1 MPHLTMNKAPILA
14 VKPSLT
20 TIYSSNIE
28 YPSYFQNSYTE
39 YEIKH
44 AEIICAISM
53 VYVIFPL
60 LYTAYITNNVGV
72 MFSIWNIIQSG
83 IFDKIK
89 KVKQYLSDKVAYMMH
104 YLGYRTFSTYTVVK
118 NGREL
123 FTAYSEYIN
132 VRTTRQ
138 NIKFVDMAKYKVCKW
153 IDAQYRQYESIHN
166 EIPDVCDA
174 TNDIYDFIIH
184 SSPDYKQSRVH
195 RGDFRIST
203 HTQFSVNYRTFSKLD
218 HIDGYAQLNLALPSL
233 RIFVTSAEEYN
244 NTADTDEVT
253 AEVLPIHIKDL
264 DTFYIEKNELF
275 DIPFLQ
281 WYFMNRLFRQDTADY
296 IKRRRP
302 GYEITLYN
310 NDYETRKLS
319 ENVLLCKRDGRW
331 VMQGSGDENEN
342 ENENEEETDYFM
354 KFTNGQH
361 IIVGN
366 SYIMKVDTVLN
377 CPIYDV
383 NNKCVISIDED
394 INECYDDSDDNLTDD
409 EMSPPVNIATVE
421 NVETDTDTKGDTE
434 GESEEEDTPMCNDD
448 VDKMNIASEFEM
460 IEEQE

>member
-1 MPHLTMNKAPILA
+1 MNKAPILA

-28 YPSYFQNSYTE
+28 YPPYFQNSYTE

-153 IDAQYRQYESIHN
+153 IDAQCRQYESIHN

-253 AEVLPIHIKDL
+253 AEVIPIHIKDL

-281 WYFMNRLFRQDTADY
+281 WYFMNRLFRQDAADY

-319 ENVLLCKRDGRW
+319 ENVLLCKRGGEDG
-331 VMQGSGDENEN
+331 GEG
-342 ENENEEETDYFM
+342 EETDYFM

-377 CPIYDV
+377 CPIYDD

-394 INECYDDSDDNLTDD
+394 INDCYDDSDSNLTDD
-409 EMSPPVNIATVE
+409 ELSQPTPPVNIATVE
-421 NVETDTDTKGDTE
+421 SVESEVDTE
-434 GESEEEDTPMCNDD
+434 SDTESEQEDTRVCNDD
-448 VDKMNIASEFEM
+448 VDKMNIASEFEI
-460 IEEQE
+460 IEDQD